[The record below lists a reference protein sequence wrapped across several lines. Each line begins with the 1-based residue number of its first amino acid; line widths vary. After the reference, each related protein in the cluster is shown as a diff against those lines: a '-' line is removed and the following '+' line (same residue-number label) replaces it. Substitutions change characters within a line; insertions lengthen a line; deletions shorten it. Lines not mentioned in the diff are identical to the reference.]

1 MTESEAQTLNGPVST
16 QNHHTIL
23 GPNDGPTAEVV
34 NPQGTAPI
42 CLVCEHASAFIPSNL
57 ADLGVAPEHR
67 YSHAAWDIGGL
78 DLAKA
83 LSKTLDAPLVGS
95 RISRLVYD
103 CNRPPSAPGAFP
115 ERSEVINVPGNV
127 GLDDAARAAR
137 VTEVYD
143 PFRTL
148 LKTTL
153 DGFSTPPALVTI
165 HTFTPVWF
173 GQPRDVELGLLHDSD
188 DRLARAMMA
197 NRPDGLDAQLNAPYS
212 VTDGVTHTLRE
223 HAIPRGLQNVMIE
236 VRNDLVSD
244 AAGVARFTEILS
256 TMLTK
261 ALATQEAL

>member
-1 MTESEAQTLNGPVST
+1 MTTSAD
-16 QNHHTIL
+16 HKIL
-23 GPNDGPTAEVV
+23 GPNDGPAAEVV

-42 CLVCEHASAFIPSNL
+42 CLVCEHASAFIPASL

-67 YSHAAWDIGGL
+67 HSHAAWDIGGR
-78 DLAKA
+78 DLAVA
-83 LSKTLDAPLVGS
+83 LSEKLDAPLVAS

-115 ERSEVINVPGNV
+115 ERSEVIDVPGNV

-148 LKTTL
+148 LSSTL
-153 DGFSTPPALVTI
+153 DGFTKSPVLVTI
-165 HTFTPVWF
+165 HSFTPTWF
-173 GQPRDVELGLLHDSD
+173 GQPRSVELGLLHDSD
-188 DRLARAMMA
+188 DRLARAMLA
-197 NRPDGLDAQLNAPYS
+197 NRPDDLDAQLNAPYS

-236 VRNDLVSD
+236 VRNDLISD
-244 AAGVARFTEILS
+244 AAGVARFTDILS

-261 ALATQEAL
+261 ALATQEAT